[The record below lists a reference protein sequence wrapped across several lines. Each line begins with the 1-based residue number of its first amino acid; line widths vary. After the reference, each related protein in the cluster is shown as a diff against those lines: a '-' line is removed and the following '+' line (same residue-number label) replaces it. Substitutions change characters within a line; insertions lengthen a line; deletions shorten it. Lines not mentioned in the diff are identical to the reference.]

1 MAQIVC
7 IDTGTLR
14 KDICEIDD
22 IVEIQED
29 NVELSGRGYE
39 HFSVIKV
46 EGIKAQEIKDK
57 FNAKL
62 PEMQEKDN
70 KTYWLNA
77 DGKWCELVN
86 KPKYSFSFTDVAE
99 ADRTTLESKI
109 ALLTTKDTILDKTLE
124 KIHLDTTNLIEE
136 PTLNVGTLGR

>member
-46 EGIKAQEIKDK
+46 ESVKAQDVKDK
-57 FNAKL
+57 FSAMI
-62 PEMQEKDN
+62 PETQEKDD
-70 KTYWLNA
+70 KTYWLNT

-86 KPKYSFSFTDVAE
+86 KPKYSFSFADVTV
-99 ADRTTLESKI
+99 ADRTNLSSV
-109 ALLTTKDTILDKTLE
+109 LTSVNIKNTILDKTLE
-124 KIHLDTTNLIEE
+124 KIHLDSANNVEE
-136 PTLNVGTLGR
+136 PTLNIGR